1 MEYTDHDVP
10 PEEPETAPGD
20 LPEGSAAERTREASR
35 HADRKAR
42 QDEAA
47 DAPLNGDES

>member
-1 MEYTDHDVP
+1 MEDAEHRIP
-10 PEEPETAPGD
+10 PEEPETAPGEP
-20 LPEGSAAERTREASR
+20 LEGSRTERTHEASR

-47 DAPLNGDES
+47 HASPDEDES